1 MKLQNIIIIMV
12 SIFLM
17 GCFVDSEEKTEH
29 PPENIH
35 FLALGDS
42 YSIGES
48 VDSTQMWPAQLVD
61 SLGWSFDSV
70 SVLAKTGWTTSDL
83 LSAIT
88 PIDSGSFDIVSLQI
102 GVNNQF
108 RGWDY
113 AYFQTQFDSIIQLSI
128 DYAGSKENVF
138 VVSIP
143 DYGYTPFGASRQ
155 EIISTELDQYNSY
168 MKEKSDELGV
178 AFIDITPISRSAQ
191 GTLAED
197 QLHPSSDQHSLWV
210 EQILPIVR
218 AMPFQPR

>member
-143 DYGYTPFGASRQ
+143 DYGYTR
-155 EIISTELDQYNSY
+155 LN
-168 MKEKSDELGV
+168 
-178 AFIDITPISRSAQ
+178 
-191 GTLAED
+191 
-197 QLHPSSDQHSLWV
+197 
-210 EQILPIVR
+210 
-218 AMPFQPR
+218 